1 MEYAVFHS
9 IWEEIP
15 SGLVE
20 VLTFSEESRLS
31 TYSSVHWILDSSGC
45 LEGGQ
50 GVVGALVG
58 SEKQLEK
65 NALRRLAL
73 DVGEA
78 AVTVPFVNV

>member
-1 MEYAVFHS
+1 M
-9 IWEEIP
+9 
-15 SGLVE
+15 
-20 VLTFSEESRLS
+20 
-31 TYSSVHWILDSSGC
+31 HWVLDSSGC

-50 GVVGALVG
+50 GVVVVGALVG

-78 AVTVPFVNV
+78 LVKPNP